1 MATNPRVAAYEA
13 SKKKTVPSPAPTGKA
28 TPFPKQT
35 AKAKT
40 PAKPKRVSGAE
51 KLLQQYLKQ
60 GMSLNKA
67 RKKVSAETGIWPNG
81 YTN

>member
-13 SKKKTVPSPAPTGKA
+13 SKKKPTPKPTVKA
-28 TPFPKQT
+28 
-35 AKAKT
+35 
-40 PAKPKRVSGAE
+40 PAKPKGVSGAE

-60 GMSLNKA
+60 GMPLDKA
-67 RKKVSAETGIWPNG
+67 RKKVTAETGIYPNG

>member
-1 MATNPRVAAYEA
+1 MAAMNPRVAAYQA
-13 SKKKTVPSPAPTGKA
+13 SKKPTPKPTVKAPSKSGS
-28 TPFPKQT
+28 
-35 AKAKT
+35 
-40 PAKPKRVSGAE
+40 VSGAE

-60 GMSLNKA
+60 GMSLDKA

>member
-13 SKKKTVPSPAPTGKA
+13 SKKKPT
-28 TPFPKQT
+28 PKPT
-35 AKAKT
+35 AKA
-40 PAKPKRVSGAE
+40 PAKPKSVPNAE
-51 KLLQQYLKQ
+51 RLLQQYLKQ
-60 GMSLNKA
+60 GMNLDKA

>member
-1 MATNPRVAAYEA
+1 MANNPRVAAYEA
-13 SKKKTVPSPAPTGKA
+13 SKKKPTPSPTPKKTGIA
-28 TPFPKQT
+28 IPL
-35 AKAKT
+35 T
-40 PAKPKRVSGAE
+40 PARRAAGAE

-60 GMSLNKA
+60 GMSLDKA